1 MTRFFDSDFE
11 FDSLQYC
18 FLTLL
23 VSLFEIIQ
31 ALSINILTLLLGLG
45 LFTNDHSGED
55 AQSSSEGLG
64 TFITVCILFSNA
76 MFLMSVAYTLVKYSE
91 LCAAC
96 KNKNRGVKK
105 TAISLAV
112 VVVPTSSSG
121 SDSGGDSDSGNDE
134 NGNGSSS
141 EKQKEEEQ
149 LSRKKILDKIVKSD
163 NTRKLST
170 SGLAF
175 VNKVVTSDQA
185 HRTQLRH
192 TQSKARVDKQMDK
205 KKKIAS
211 QKLNNRLLSRQRSKK
226 IKKKDAQA
234 TSIAATAPTE
244 QVQQNKQT
252 SAEKTVSKNKQ
263 TIVVVPGVPKN
274 DNGYQKNRENAAKR
288 ILYLKLKKKEKVIVW
303 FQMLP
308 PKNESNVIHQKS
320 LAMVLQKLKVPNMVS
335 ERLAKEMINTKGMN
349 SSITLEQFWGWADTQ
364 TQG

>member
-1 MTRFFDSDFE
+1 M
-11 FDSLQYC
+11 
-18 FLTLL
+18 
-23 VSLFEIIQ
+23 
-31 ALSINILTLLLGLG
+31 SINILTLLLGLG

-96 KNKNRGVKK
+96 KNNKKRGVKK
-105 TAISLAV
+105 TATSLAV

-121 SDSGGDSDSGNDE
+121 SGSGGDSD
-134 NGNGSSS
+134 S

-149 LSRKKILDKIVKSD
+149 SSRKKILDKIVNSD
-163 NTRKLST
+163 KARKLSKT
-170 SGLAF
+170 GLIF
-175 VNKVVTSDQA
+175 VKKVVVVDQA
-185 HRTQLRH
+185 HRTQLSY
-192 TQSKARVDKQMDK
+192 TQSKARVDKQIDK

-252 SAEKTVSKNKQ
+252 SAETVSTNKQ

-274 DNGYQKNRENAAKR
+274 DNDYRKNRENAAKR
-288 ILYLKLKKKEKVIVW
+288 IMYLKLKKKETVIVW